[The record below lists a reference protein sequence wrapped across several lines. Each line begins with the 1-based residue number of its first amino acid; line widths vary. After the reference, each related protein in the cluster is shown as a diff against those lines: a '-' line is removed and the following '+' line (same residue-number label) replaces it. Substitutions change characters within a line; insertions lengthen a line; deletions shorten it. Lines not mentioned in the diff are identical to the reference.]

1 MWQTS
6 EVCFF
11 IVTEA
16 GFARRSEGA
25 WGRDPHWKRSGAIIT
40 DLMINEQIRDR
51 EVRLIDTDGAQLGI
65 VAGRDAQKMADDKRL
80 DLVKISPT
88 AKPPV
93 CKIMD
98 YSKFRFEQSKKE
110 KEARKKQRTIDIKE
124 IRLSPNID
132 THDVNVKVKKATEFL
147 KSGDKVKITIRF
159 RGRELGRT
167 EVAYGILNDLAQR
180 LSEYGN
186 IEKAPKMEARSMAMF
201 MSPKPQSVE
210 KAEKTEKAEKPE
222 KIENQ
227 GVEKNAENQ
236 N

>member
-1 MWQTS
+1 
-6 EVCFF
+6 
-11 IVTEA
+11 
-16 GFARRSEGA
+16 
-25 WGRDPHWKRSGAIIT
+25 
-40 DLMINEQIRDR
+40 MINEQIRDR

-65 VAGRDAQKMADDKRL
+65 VAGRDAQRIADEKRL

-132 THDVNVKVKKATEFL
+132 THDINVKVKKATEFL
-147 KSGDKVKITIRF
+147 KGGDKVKITIRF

-167 EVAYGILNDLAQR
+167 EIAHVILNDLAQK

-186 IEKAPKMEARSMAMF
+186 VEKPPKMEARTMAMF
-201 MSPKPQSVE
+201 MSPKPHL
-210 KAEKTEKAEKPE
+210 TEKAENKE
-222 KIENQ
+222 LKI
-227 GVEKNAENQ
+227 NAEN
-236 N
+236 